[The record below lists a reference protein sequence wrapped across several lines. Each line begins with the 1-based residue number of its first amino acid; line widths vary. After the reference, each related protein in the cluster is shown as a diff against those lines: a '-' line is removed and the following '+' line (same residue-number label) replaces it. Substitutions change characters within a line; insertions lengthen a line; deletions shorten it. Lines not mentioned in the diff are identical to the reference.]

1 MKANYDL
8 TQKRQ
13 IKIKKTKKPNKNKE
27 NQKNQIKIK
36 KNKNQTNKK
45 KLNNFFL
52 WQRENFFF
60 GSCTPRETRK
70 KYNAFLHLLPQ

>member
-1 MKANYDL
+1 MDL
-8 TQKRQ
+8 GGIDIFHMDYYPKQKRQ

-60 GSCTPRETRK
+60 WFLPPTGNEK
-70 KYNAFLHLLPQ
+70 KI